1 MGSCISIHLKDKRDD
16 PLEIRSCSEGDLSC
30 LLEMYATFSPK
41 PASQGLPPQDP
52 EACRRWV
59 QKLLKEGE
67 NFLAWREG
75 RVIGHVSLL
84 PDYKKKDGEFLIFV
98 DRAHRN
104 RGVGRALTDV
114 ALKRAAE
121 LCLKTIWLTVE
132 SYNFRAIHLY
142 KKCAFQT
149 CGQDE
154 CERKMVCT
162 I

>member
-1 MGSCISIHLKDKRDD
+1 MGSCTSIHLKDKKDG
-16 PLEIRSCSEGDLSC
+16 PLEIRTCSGKDLFH
-30 LLEMYATFSPK
+30 LLEMYAIFSPK

-52 EACRRWV
+52 EACRKWV

-84 PDYKKKDGEFLIFV
+84 PDYEKKDGEFLIFV

-104 RGVGRALTDV
+104 RGVGRALTDL
-114 ALKRAAE
+114 ALKRAGE
-121 LCLKTIWLTVE
+121 LGLTSIWLTVE
-132 SYNFRAIHLY
+132 IYNFRAIHLY
-142 KKCAFQT
+142 KKCAFKT
-149 CGQDE
+149 CGEDD

-162 I
+162 L